1 MRRKNVTESI
11 ADTPSMNH
19 RIEQVLKGIAPAEQ
33 TKTLDA
39 LEAVKNAGA
48 AGISPAAWANAVKSL
63 YPDEDFSMS
72 DLLKST
78 VRNFGF
84 VIKRIGDKLYAWS
97 EEDSTDGDYDPETV
111 AAVKSQI
118 DLGKMAIQTM
128 KDLGEFDKND
138 LGKAIASK
146 TGMPIDAATEYAD
159 HVMNQFIGGMLEKIG
174 AGRYR
179 VKVDEPKS
187 AEDHVEDLR
196 KMLRNAGL
204 GSED

>member
-1 MRRKNVTESI
+1 
-11 ADTPSMNH
+11 
-19 RIEQVLKGIAPAEQ
+19 
-33 TKTLDA
+33 
-39 LEAVKNAGA
+39 
-48 AGISPAAWANAVKSL
+48 
-63 YPDEDFSMS
+63 MS

-97 EEDSTDGDYDPETV
+97 EEDSTDGDYDPDTV